1 MNFERT
7 SRCDC
12 ELLTL
17 TKYVYHQFYE
27 RVVFLSEWDF
37 CTIHF
42 LWWAV
47 HVSIIWKIINGPPGP
62 SAIYQLTEYH
72 RSLDLVHLTRLGIK
86 DSSGLSST
94 EGWSRAAYMM
104 TSISGAIYN
113 INSSSNPLTMRII
126 YIYIYPL
133 SLSLSILSLYPFSQS
148 FLSTLSLY
156 LPLLFLSSVPPLSL
170 SPSLSVSPRDGRQ
183 PKLLEAHLQLCRN
196 NKFYVH
202 IFSCINV
209 FLYSNVFALLFIT
222 LVFLSHCSDCM
233 IVFKLSIN

>member
-133 SLSLSILSLYPFSQS
+133 SLSLFLSFLSILSLYPFSLHS
-148 FLSTLSLY
+148 PYIYPFFFYHLY
-156 LPLLFLSSVPPLSL
+156 PLFLSHPLFPSHLEMGGNPSYWKPIYSSAEITNFMFTFSL
-170 SPSLSVSPRDGRQ
+170 VSTFFYTVMFSHSYSL
-183 PKLLEAHLQLCRN
+183 HLYFFLI
-196 NKFYVH
+196 VV
-202 IFSCINV
+202 IVWSCLN
-209 FLYSNVFALLFIT
+209 
-222 LVFLSHCSDCM
+222 CQ
-233 IVFKLSIN
+233 